1 MLRRRP
7 RTCARPS
14 LFYGCMHEA
23 LLVNTLGAADGLPLI
38 TTIAAG
44 FAAAWVLGLITQ
56 KIGLSPIVGYLLAG
70 VLISPKTP
78 GFAGDVQLASQL
90 AEVGVILL
98 MFGVGM
104 HFHLKDLNAVKW
116 IAIPGAVGQSAVAT
130 LVGMLVFWWLGWEL
144 RAGVVLG
151 MAMAVASTVVLIRVL
166 TDNNVLASPA
176 GHAAVGWLIVED
188 IFTVIFLVILPVLG
202 RSGAAA
208 GEEGPGFWATLGWAM
223 LKLAVFVAIV
233 FAVGSR
239 VVPWVLVN
247 VARLR
252 SRELFTLTVLVLS
265 VAVAAGAYYLFGAS
279 MALGA
284 FLAGMM
290 VAQSPVSHQ
299 AAADALPLRDAFAVI
314 FFVSVGMLFDWHILL
329 DRPAMVAAGLGIVLI
344 VKPLAALAIVGIL
357 GHSVR
362 TALIVAVG
370 LAQIGEFSFI
380 LSELALRNNLMPREG
395 HDVIVAAA
403 ILSITI
409 NPLLFRLVLPAERW
423 LQSKPALWRFL
434 NGRAERKLREAN
446 AETVERMRT
455 RSIDEHERTA
465 IVVGYG
471 HVGQTVDRLL
481 RQAGVRTVVID
492 MNMDTVSELSRTG
505 RVAIFGDAAS
515 REVLEQAGAADAK
528 YLLVTMAA
536 NSNPAPV
543 VMHAR
548 GLNPDMH
555 ILVRSRYLKERN
567 ELTMAGVTGAVYE
580 EAEAAIAL
588 GELVLKDLGAD
599 QQTVDREI
607 ASLRASVAGGMVG

>member
-1 MLRRRP
+1 
-7 RTCARPS
+7 
-14 LFYGCMHEA
+14 MHDAFSFMPVTA
-23 LLVNTLGAADGLPLI
+23 LAAGDNLPLI
-38 TTIAAG
+38 TTIAAA

-56 KIGLSPIVGYLLAG
+56 KLGLSPIVGYLLAG
-70 VLISPKTP
+70 ILIGPYTP
-78 GFAGDVQLASQL
+78 GYTGDVHLAQQL
-90 AEVGVILL
+90 AEIGVILL

-116 IAIPGAVGQSAVAT
+116 IAIPGAVGQSLVAT
-130 LVGMLVFWWLGWEL
+130 LACMALFYWLGWEL
-144 RAGVVLG
+144 KAGLVIG

-166 TDNNVLASPA
+166 TDNDCLTTPA

-188 IFTVIFLVILPVLG
+188 IFTVVFLVILPVLG
-202 RSGAAA
+202 GKAAA
-208 GEEGPGFWATLGWAM
+208 TAAADAGPGVWMTLGWAM
-223 LKLAVFVAIV
+223 LKLSIFVAIV
-233 FAVGSR
+233 FLVGSR

-265 VAVAAGAYYLFGAS
+265 ITVAAGAYFLFGAS

-314 FFVSVGMLFDWHILL
+314 FFVSVGMLFDWHILV
-329 DRPAMVAAGLGIVLI
+329 DRPGMVMAGLTIVLL
-344 VKPLAALAIVGIL
+344 VKPIAALMIVAVL

-380 LSELALRNNLMPREG
+380 LSDLALRNDLMPKQG

-403 ILSITI
+403 ILSITL
-409 NPLLFRLVLPAERW
+409 NPLLFRLVKPTEKW
-423 LQSKPALWRFL
+423 LKGKPALWKVL
-434 NGRAERKLREAN
+434 NGRAEKRMRASN
-446 AETVERMRT
+446 AEAIAALQATPKE
-455 RSIDEHERTA
+455 EHERTA

-471 HVGQTVDRLL
+471 HVGKTVDRLL
-481 RQAGVRTVVID
+481 RQAGVKTVIID
-492 MNMDTVSELSRTG
+492 MNMDTVSELNRTG
-505 RVAIFGDAAS
+505 RPAIFGDAAS
-515 REVLEQAGAADAK
+515 GEVLRQAGAVDAK

-536 NSNPAPV
+536 NSNPAPA
-543 VMHAR
+543 VMQAR
-548 GLNPDMH
+548 ELNPDMH
-555 ILVRSRYLKERN
+555 ILVRSRYLREKN
-567 ELTMAGVTGAVYE
+567 ELTIAGVTGAVYE
-580 EAEAAIAL
+580 EAEAAISL

-599 QQTVDREI
+599 QATIEKEI
-607 ASLRASVAGGMVG
+607 AELRASVAGGVVA

>member
-1 MLRRRP
+1 
-7 RTCARPS
+7 
-14 LFYGCMHEA
+14 MHEA

-455 RSIDEHERTA
+455 RAIDEHERTA

-599 QQTVDREI
+599 QQTVEREI